1 MATGSKR
8 MRVDHP
14 FRRQRSGFSLVELMV
29 VLVLIAILT
38 AMILPEMRGTF
49 EGELLRSTSRELVR
63 GLSLAHSQ
71 SVTLNQRHRLIIDR
85 SKNQY
90 RVERYARSR
99 DEGVGYVAVQG
110 ISGTQGEL
118 SSKIKIE
125 VQPTGVDAADDASNS
140 VEEQRTAKRES
151 AGPNPTIEFQPD
163 GTADAVEIQLWD
175 TMGFGLGLRVS
186 PITSRVQ
193 VNELTRKGS
202 T

>member
-1 MATGSKR
+1 
-8 MRVDHP
+8 MRIDRPSH
-14 FRRQRSGFSLVELMV
+14 RARSGFSLVELMV

-99 DEGVGYVAVQG
+99 DEGVGYVPVRG

-118 SSKIKIE
+118 SDRIKIE
-125 VQPTGVDAADDASNS
+125 IQPVGDDALDDRRNS
-140 VEEQRTAKRES
+140 IEDQSTARQES
-151 AGPNPTIEFQPD
+151 DGPNPIVEFRPD

-175 TMGFGLGLRVS
+175 RMGFGLGLRVS

-193 VNELTRKGS
+193 VNELERKGAS
-202 T
+202 